1 MIEGAMRSFP
11 ILAFTV
17 LISIFAGI
25 YALPHLNKNEFPDVK
40 VMQGVVAVV
49 YPGATAEEIEEQVAG
64 KVEEYLFTFTDVDKN
79 STYSYSQNGMLYVF
93 VTLVHSDVDPKITW
107 SRIREGL
114 AFYRLTNLP
123 QGVVTTAVIDDF
135 GNASSLLL
143 AIESA

>member
-17 LISIFAGI
+17 LISILAGI

-79 STYSYSQNGMLYVF
+79 STYSQQERHAVCLRDAGAFRRRPQN
-93 VTLVHSDVDPKITW
+93 H
-107 SRIREGL
+107 
-114 AFYRLTNLP
+114 
-123 QGVVTTAVIDDF
+123 VVAHP
-135 GNASSLLL
+135 
-143 AIESA
+143 